1 MKLAGTL
8 KSSAI
13 LEIQYF
19 QILKVT
25 IYYRVVYYVSVKDG
39 KGTRK
44 IRYEEVILTPEE
56 VEVLEKKKES
66 IKRRRAKNLGL
77 PNETTKVEV
86 KKIPVLSCSFS

>member
-13 LEIQYF
+13 LEIQNF
-19 QILKVT
+19 T

-39 KGTRK
+39 KGTK
-44 IRYEEVILTPEE
+44 IRYELILTQEE
-56 VEVLEKKKES
+56 VEVLERKRES

-77 PNETTKVEV
+77 PNETTRVEV

>member
-13 LEIQYF
+13 LEIQNF
-19 QILKVT
+19 T
-25 IYYRVVYYVSVKDG
+25 IYYRVIYYVSVKDR

-44 IRYEEVILTPEE
+44 IRYAEVILTQEE
-56 VEVLEKKKES
+56 VEVLERKRES
-66 IKRRRAKNLGL
+66 IKRRRAKNPGL
-77 PNETTKVEV
+77 PNETIRVEV

>member
-13 LEIQYF
+13 LEIQNF
-19 QILKVT
+19 T

-39 KGTRK
+39 KGTK
-44 IRYEEVILTPEE
+44 IRYELILTQEE
-56 VEVLEKKKES
+56 VEVLERKRES